1 MTRSKT
7 AFSLVTTACLS
18 IALALVSLCASNR
31 SEAAEAAAPEATT
44 LFTHVNVVPM
54 DSERVLRDQSVLIEA
69 GTIKAIGKSLPVPP
83 QAHLINGH
91 GTEYLS
97 PGLADMHVHSDN
109 RRDMA
114 VYLANGVTT
123 ILNMGGARASFID
136 LTRPAVNRG
145 ELPGPHVYA
154 GFMVDGSP
162 EYGNLFVTTPEEARA
177 VAHIAKTNGYDFIKV
192 YNNLTPEC
200 FEALIEAGRAQGLPV
215 IGHGVSQVGLERQ
228 LAAGQLLVAHTEE
241 YIYTVF
247 FPPGSD
253 SGTRAP
259 KLDQIPA
266 AIAFTKR
273 SGAFVTADLIT
284 YTTIT
289 SQWGKPA
296 AVADFMKLP
305 EVRYL
310 DLEDRVRWLASDYAK
325 RPGDIQERLAF
336 LRIFTKA
343 MADAGIPLVTGT
355 DAPAI
360 PGLVPGFSLHQDL
373 LVLEQAGLTRYQV
386 LSAATRTPGELMA
399 RAQPGT
405 QHFGTVTAGN
415 RADLILSASN
425 PLENLATLGKPLGVM
440 VQGHWRDATELQGLL
455 DSVAE
460 KYTAAAQP
468 PPHTAP

>member
-1 MTRSKT
+1 MARPNTD
-7 AFSLVTTACLS
+7 FSLTTTACLS
-18 IALALVSLCASNR
+18 VGLALFLFCASNR
-31 SEAAEAAAPEATT
+31 SQAAETTTSAPQT

-54 DSERVLRDQSVLIEA
+54 DSERVIRDQSVLIE
-69 GTIKAIGKSLPVPP
+69 GDTIKAIGKNITASP
-83 QAHLINGH
+83 QANVIDGH

-123 ILNMGGARASFID
+123 VLNMGGARASFID

-162 EYGNLFVTTPEEARA
+162 EYGNLFVSTPEEARA
-177 VAHIAKTNGYDFIKV
+177 VARIARTNGYDFIKV

-200 FEALIEAGRAQGLPV
+200 FQALLDAGRDQGLPV

-253 SGTRAP
+253 SGTRPP
-259 KLDQIPA
+259 KLEQIPA

-284 YTTIT
+284 YTTIA

-296 AVADFMKLP
+296 TVDRFMKLP

-310 DLEDRVRWLASDYAK
+310 DLADRVRWLDSDYAQ

-336 LRIFTKA
+336 LKVFTKS

-355 DAPAI
+355 DAPVI

-373 LVLEQAGLTRYQV
+373 HALEQAGLTRYQV
-386 LSAATRTPGELMA
+386 LSAATRTPGELLA
-399 RAQPGT
+399 RAKPT
-405 QHFGTVTAGN
+405 EQHFGTVAAGN
-415 RADLILSASN
+415 RADLILTAEN
-425 PLENLATLGKPLGVM
+425 PLDDLATLGKPLGVM
-440 VQGHWRDATELQGLL
+440 AQGRWRDAPQLQGLL
-455 DSVAE
+455 DSVAR
-460 KYTAAAQP
+460 KYQAATHP
-468 PPHTAP
+468 

>member
-1 MTRSKT
+1 MTRSKPD
-7 AFSLVTTACLS
+7 FSLTTTACLS
-18 IALALVSLCASNR
+18 IGLALISLCTGNRILAAQPPAS
-31 SEAAEAAAPEATT
+31 EPTT
-44 LFTHVNVVPM
+44 LFIHVNVVPM
-54 DSERVLRDQSVLIEA
+54 DSEHVLRDQSVLVEG
-69 GTIKAIGKSLPVPP
+69 GTIKAVGTSLTAPP
-83 QAHLINGH
+83 QAHLIDGH

-154 GFMVDGSP
+154 GFMLDGSP
-162 EYGNLFVTTPEEARA
+162 EYGNLFVTRPEEARA
-177 VAHIAKTNGYDFIKV
+177 VARIARTNGYDFIKV

-200 FEALIEAGRAQGLPV
+200 FAALMDASRKQGIPV
-215 IGHGVSQVGLERQ
+215 IGHGVSRVGLERQ

-253 SGTRAP
+253 SGTRP
-259 KLDQIPA
+259 PRLEQIPA

-284 YTTIT
+284 YTTIAA
-289 SQWGKPA
+289 QWGKPTV
-296 AVADFMKLP
+296 VAEFMQLP

-310 DLEDRVRWLASDYAK
+310 DLEDRIRWLDSDYAK
-325 RPGDIQERLAF
+325 RPGDIQARLAF
-336 LRIFTKA
+336 LKVFTKSL
-343 MADAGIPLVTGT
+343 ADAGIPLVTGT

-373 LVLEQAGLTRYQV
+373 HALEGAGLSRYQV
-386 LSAATRTPGELMA
+386 LSAATRTPGELLA
-399 RAQPGT
+399 RAKPT
-405 QHFGTVTAGN
+405 EQHFGTVTPGN
-415 RADLILSASN
+415 RADLILTSDN
-425 PLENLATLGKPLGVM
+425 PLDDLGTLEKPLGVM
-440 VQGHWRDATELQGLL
+440 VQGRWRDAAELQGLL

-460 KYTAAAQP
+460 KYKAASRP
-468 PPHTAP
+468 

>member
-1 MTRSKT
+1 MTRPKT
-7 AFSLVTTACLS
+7 DFSLVTTACLS
-18 IALALVSLCASNR
+18 MGLALISLCASNR
-31 SEAAEAAAPEATT
+31 SQAGEAAAPETTT

-54 DSERVLRDQSVLIEA
+54 DSERVLRDQSVLVEA
-69 GTIKAIGKSLPVPP
+69 GTIKAIGRSLTAPP
-83 QAHLINGH
+83 QAHIIDGH
-91 GTEYLS
+91 GSEYLS

-123 ILNMGGARASFID
+123 ILNMGGARAGFID

-145 ELPGPHVYA
+145 ELPGPHIYA
-154 GFMVDGSP
+154 GLMVDGTP

-177 VAHIAKTNGYDFIKV
+177 VAHIAQTNGYDFIKV

-200 FEALIEAGRAQGLPV
+200 FQALIDAGRTQGLPV

-253 SGTRAP
+253 SGTRPP
-259 KLDQIPA
+259 KLEQIPA

-284 YTTIT
+284 YTTIA

-296 AVADFMKLP
+296 AVDDFMKLP

-310 DLEDRVRWLASDYAK
+310 DLEDRVRWLDSGYAQ
-325 RPGDIQERLAF
+325 RSGDIQERLAF
-336 LRIFTKA
+336 LKVFTKA
-343 MADAGIPLVTGT
+343 MAEAGIPLVTGT
-355 DAPAI
+355 DAPGI

-373 LVLEQAGLTRYQV
+373 QALERAGLTRYQV
-386 LSAATRTPGELMA
+386 LSAATRTPGELIA
-399 RAQPGT
+399 RAKPTAQL
-405 QHFGTVTAGN
+405 FGTVTAGY
-415 RADLILSASN
+415 RADLILTASN
-425 PLENLATLGKPLGVM
+425 PLENLTALGKPQGVM
-440 VQGHWRDATELQGLL
+440 VQGHWRDAKELQGLL
-455 DSVAE
+455 DSVAQ
-460 KYTAAAQP
+460 KYAAATQRSL
-468 PPHTAP
+468 HTAP